1 MNNSVF
7 CLYSHKSDINCKLF
21 FNVIFV
27 LHYLNE
33 KILSYT
39 GFFRTQVFHL
49 NNILNSPMTNNRQ
62 KLQVQFAFPNH
73 LIFNN
78 QDLTSAKTSFQYRT
92 PVKMRLNNQPNIN
105 HCFTIIS
112 IINY

>member
-1 MNNSVF
+1 MKNSVF
-7 CLYSHKSDINCKLF
+7 CLYPHKSDINCKLF

-27 LHYLNE
+27 LHYLHE

-39 GFFRTQVFHL
+39 GFIRTQVFQL
-49 NNILNSPMTNNRQ
+49 NNILNSPITNNRQ
-62 KLQVQFAFPNH
+62 KLQVQLAFPNH
-73 LIFNN
+73 LLFNN
-78 QDLTSAKTSFQYRT
+78 PDFTGAKTSFQNRT